1 MFFKFINGKKF
12 YCDEKGGLTQKDGAN
27 VEVPETDTTAVD
39 VESAVDEATK
49 MLSEAM
55 QKAIKAGD
63 DVAVKQIEKATEA
76 VAKFFDAVEEKA
88 TTRTSKVAVPAQKAV
103 SFDVEA
109 ITKGF
114 EGMKKSGGSVS
125 FEFKDASELAYLAK
139 GTDRSDLTGEVIA
152 PQLDTEI
159 TRPALRNTFLE
170 NIANVVPINSD
181 AARYTEV
188 TGTTGAPATTAELGT
203 IPQVDRTFQAY
214 SKPVQKIAAISKH
227 SNELLKYGPELV
239 AVLRDMLAID
249 LNLVVDA
256 QLLSGNGTA
265 PNLQGVL
272 GVAPVLDTTAVGAQV
287 IANANLFDVLRI
299 ALTKIAVAG
308 KGKFLPNYIILNPAD
323 SEELDLTKATDG
335 TYIMPAFYAAN
346 GMLIRG
352 ARVIENTGITA
363 GTFLVGDF
371 RYLNVR
377 PNGGVEVEITNSDS
391 DDFQKDIIAI
401 KMRRHLAAYVKTNDN
416 GAFMTGSI
424 SAVKGFLAA

>member
-12 YCDEKGGLTQKDGAN
+12 YCDEKGVVLQKDG
-27 VEVPETDTTAVD
+27 VDQEVLATDTSAVD
-39 VESAVDEATK
+39 IESGVDEATK

-55 QKAIKAGD
+55 QKALKAGD
-63 DVAVKQIEKATEA
+63 AAAVAQIQKTTEA
-76 VAKFFDAVEEKA
+76 VEKMFDALAEKA
-88 TTRTSKVAVPAQKAV
+88 ATRSSKVELPVQKA

-109 ITKGF
+109 VTKSF
-114 EGMKKSGGSVS
+114 ESMQKSGGTAVFTLKS
-125 FEFKDASELAYLAK
+125 DADLAYLAK
-139 GTDRSDLTGEVIA
+139 GTDRSDLTDVVIEPEKDA
-152 PQLDTEI
+152 EI
-159 TRPALRNTFLE
+159 TRPAVRTTFIE

-181 AARYTEV
+181 SAKYTEV
-188 TGTTGAPATTAELGT
+188 TGSTGAPATTAELGT
-203 IPQVDRTFQAY
+203 IPQVDRAFQSY

-239 AVLRDMLAID
+239 AVLKDMLAVD
-249 LNLVVDA
+249 LNLVTDA

-272 GVAPVLDTTAVGAQV
+272 GVAPVLDVTAVGVQV
-287 IANANLFDVLRI
+287 VPNANLFDVLRI
-299 ALTKIAVAG
+299 AMTKIAVAG
-308 KGKFLPNYIILNPAD
+308 KGKFVPNFIVLNPAD
-323 SEELDLTKATDG
+323 SEELDLTKNSSGD
-335 TYIMPAFYAAN
+335 YIMPSFYAAN
-346 GMLIRG
+346 GQLIKG

-377 PNGGVEVEITNSDS
+377 TNGGVEVEITNSDS
-391 DDFQKDIIAI
+391 TDFQNDIISI
-401 KMRRHLAAYVKTNDN
+401 KMRRYLAAYVKTNDN